1 MWDTAMKQT
10 LAASFLAM
18 GVLAATGVAA
28 QETIRFAVT
37 DIDGLEALQR
47 EMGPF
52 KEAFE
57 ASSGLKV
64 EFFPVSGRTVA
75 VEAMAADQV
84 DFVLTGPAEYVV
96 FNARLDAQPVV
107 AWTRPDYYST
117 LVVLDASPVQTPAD
131 LKEMKVSF
139 GEIGSTSQHL
149 GPVTLM
155 SEAGLVYSVDYEPV
169 FLNRNVA
176 VEALI
181 AGDIGAIGL
190 NRTHIESITKKFPD
204 QKFRAIAKGIT
215 LPPDVLLVA
224 PGVSPEVVETVRKT
238 FAEQG
243 DALLAA
249 LTTTE
254 ENAKYIGGS
263 FGATVTD
270 ADYDLVRK
278 MYENIGITEFTAFVE

>member
-1 MWDTAMKQT
+1 
-10 LAASFLAM
+10 
-18 GVLAATGVAA
+18 
-28 QETIRFAVT
+28 
-37 DIDGLEALQR
+37 
-47 EMGPF
+47 
-52 KEAFE
+52 
-57 ASSGLKV
+57 
-64 EFFPVSGRTVA
+64 
-75 VEAMAADQV
+75 
-84 DFVLTGPAEYVV
+84 
-96 FNARLDAQPVV
+96 
-107 AWTRPDYYST
+107 
-117 LVVLDASPVQTPAD
+117 VLDASPVQTPAD
-131 LKEMKVSF
+131 LKGMKVSF

-149 GPVTLM
+149 GPVTLA

-190 NRTHIESITKKFPD
+190 NRTHIESITEKFPD

-270 ADYDLVRK
+270 ADYDVVRK

>member
-1 MWDTAMKQT
+1 MKHLLLST
-10 LAASFLAM
+10 LVTLGAVAASQA
-18 GVLAATGVAA
+18 VA

-37 DIDGLEALQR
+37 DIDGLETLQR

-52 KEAFE
+52 KDAFE
-57 ASSGLKV
+57 AASGLKV

-96 FNARLDAQPVV
+96 FNARLNAQPVV
-107 AWTRPDYYST
+107 TWNRPDYYST
-117 LVVLDASPVQTPAD
+117 LVVLDQSPVQTPAD
-131 LKEMKVSF
+131 LKGMKVSF

-149 GPVTLM
+149 GPVTLLA
-155 SEAGLVYSVDYEPV
+155 EAGLTYSTDYEPV

-181 AGDIGAIGL
+181 SGDIGAIGL
-190 NRTHIESITKKFPD
+190 NRTHIDSITKKFPD
-204 QKFRAIAKGIT
+204 QKFRTIAKGVT
-215 LPPDVLLVA
+215 LPNDVLLVSPTVA
-224 PGVSPEVVETVRKT
+224 PEVVETVRKT
-238 FAEQG
+238 FADKG
-243 DALLAA
+243 DVLLAA

-263 FGATVTD
+263 FSATVTD
-270 ADYDLVRK
+270 GDYDVVRR
-278 MYENIGITEFTAFVE
+278 MYENIGITEFTEFVGQ

>member
-1 MWDTAMKQT
+1 MKHFVLST
-10 LAASFLAM
+10 LVTLGAVAASQA
-18 GVLAATGVAA
+18 VA

-37 DIDGLEALQR
+37 DIDGLENLQR

-52 KEAFE
+52 KDAFE
-57 ASSGLKV
+57 AASGLKV

-96 FNARLDAQPVV
+96 FNARLNAQPVV
-107 AWTRPDYYST
+107 TWNRPDYYST
-117 LVVLDASPVQTPAD
+117 LVVLDQSPVQTPAD
-131 LKEMKVSF
+131 LKGMKVSF

-149 GPVTLM
+149 GPVTLLA
-155 SEAGLVYSVDYEPV
+155 EAGLTYSTDYEPV

-190 NRTHIESITKKFPD
+190 NRTQLDSITKKFPD
-204 QKFRAIAKGIT
+204 QKFRTIAKGVT
-215 LPPDVLLVA
+215 LPNDVLLVSPTVA
-224 PGVSPEVVETVRKT
+224 PEVVETVRKT
-238 FAEQG
+238 FADKG

-249 LTTTE
+249 LTKTE

-263 FGATVTD
+263 FSATVTD
-270 ADYDLVRK
+270 ADYDVVRR
-278 MYENIGITEFTAFVE
+278 MYENIGITEFSEFVGE